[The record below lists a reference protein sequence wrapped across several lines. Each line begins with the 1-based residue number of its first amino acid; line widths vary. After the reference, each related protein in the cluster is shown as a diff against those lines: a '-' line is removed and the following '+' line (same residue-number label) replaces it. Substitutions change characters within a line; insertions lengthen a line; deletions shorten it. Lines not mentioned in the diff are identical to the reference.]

1 MCFEHCENCQPG
13 QRRSS
18 IGGVGHASWIPP
30 SRRGHNKTGRRYGVY
45 GIPLNKTISMRKSDL
60 RWFETILDQPGFG
73 QNHIWID
80 VLFILK
86 GRIIVAFDLILS
98 EVISHLHFKQ
108 QLEGPPR
115 RSWVEMVAAG
125 PQKPQILMSHSW
137 GGYFRDFMAVID
149 KEASRMSRSGSMIYG
164 ISPWDITHI
173 TSSGNA
179 DDADAF
185 LKSKF

>member
-149 KEASRMSRSGSMIYG
+149 KARVKDEPVRIY
-164 ISPWDITHI
+164 DIRYLTAGHN
-173 TSSGNA
+173 SYH
-179 DDADAF
+179 
-185 LKSKF
+185 KFRECRWCRCLFEE

>member
-86 GRIIVAFDLILS
+86 GRIIVPFQAAVGRTTPTVMGRDGGCRTTKASDFDEPFLGRLLS
-98 EVISHLHFKQ
+98 RLHGCDRQ
-108 QLEGPPR
+108 
-115 RSWVEMVAAG
+115 
-125 PQKPQILMSHSW
+125 
-137 GGYFRDFMAVID
+137 GGVKDEPVRIYDIRYLTVGHNSYHKFRECRWCRCLF
-149 KEASRMSRSGSMIYG
+149 EE
-164 ISPWDITHI
+164 
-173 TSSGNA
+173 
-179 DDADAF
+179 
-185 LKSKF
+185 